1 MIQFCFFLNTKGLL
15 DAKVDCICIIHNL
28 LDQYRTTPVKPSSLS
43 KEDYSLYS
51 LSSWHLSCLAFIL
64 TESVDLNKIL
74 ENRRLDSCILH
85 RYFER
90 KKEKKERIA
99 KHPTLTAF
107 SVFLFF
113 FPFFTSQYMNIN
125 GFCNLQQRSFR
136 MENGFGELWRWH
148 RYRIFSSYNR
158 KENQ

>member
-1 MIQFCFFLNTKGLL
+1 MIQFCFFWNTKGLL

-51 LSSWHLSCLAFIL
+51 LRSWHLSCLAFIL

-85 RYFER
+85 WYFER

-107 SVFLFF
+107 SFFLFF
-113 FPFFTSQYMNIN
+113 FPFFYEPVYEYQWI
-125 GFCNLQQRSFR
+125 LQPSTAFIPH
-136 MENGFGELWRWH
+136 GKWLWG
-148 RYRIFSSYNR
+148 IVALA
-158 KENQ
+158 EI

>member
-51 LSSWHLSCLAFIL
+51 LRSWHLSCLAFIL

-74 ENRRLDSCILH
+74 EKRRLDSCILH
-85 RYFER
+85 WYFER
-90 KKEKKERIA
+90 KKEKKRKSE
-99 KHPTLTAF
+99 
-107 SVFLFF
+107 
-113 FPFFTSQYMNIN
+113 SQNIQ
-125 GFCNLQQRSFR
+125 L
-136 MENGFGELWRWH
+136 
-148 RYRIFSSYNR
+148 
-158 KENQ
+158 